1 MSQFGLYIVRDG
13 GVQEP
18 CTESDCPLMVR
29 LRLGPNEEIAKI
41 FVMEVSHAE
50 EMKISAEVRG
60 HVMYTHM
67 HKQLLLSKL
76 SLMPSLCVPP
86 SKKQSGEQS
95 PWAYSLKVVMTN
107 EIARS
112 VIIT

>member
-1 MSQFGLYIVRDG
+1 MLQVENDMSQFGLYIVRDG

-29 LRLGPNEEIAKI
+29 LRLGLNEEIAKI

-60 HVMYTHM
+60 HV
-67 HKQLLLSKL
+67 
-76 SLMPSLCVPP
+76 
-86 SKKQSGEQS
+86 
-95 PWAYSLKVVMTN
+95 KV
-107 EIARS
+107 I
-112 VIIT
+112 